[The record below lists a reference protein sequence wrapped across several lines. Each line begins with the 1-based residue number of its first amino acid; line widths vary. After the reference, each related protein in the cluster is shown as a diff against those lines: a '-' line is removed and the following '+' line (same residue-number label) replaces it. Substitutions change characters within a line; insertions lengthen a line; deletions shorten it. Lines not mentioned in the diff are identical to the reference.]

1 MKKLFS
7 LLLAATMTFSLTLP
21 ALADHY
27 TYSEP
32 EKSTMMPRSTPET
45 HGMSSQYILDLLDAF
60 DYADAEVHNIL
71 MAIDGCL

>member
-32 EKSTMMPRSTPET
+32 EKK
-45 HGMSSQYILDLLDAF
+45 HDDAPF
-60 DYADAEVHNIL
+60 HS
-71 MAIDGCL
+71 

>member
-32 EKSTMMPRSTPET
+32 EKAR
-45 HGMSSQYILDLLDAF
+45 
-60 DYADAEVHNIL
+60 
-71 MAIDGCL
+71 